1 MLGLFLATVRNA
13 TPLKTAA
20 SDWNLYFLPEWGP
33 GFWRPCTST
42 GAGRLY
48 RRCGWA
54 CLALQC
60 LSLLSP
66 LPWGSFAVS
75 SPWNPSCTPRRV
87 SVPVAS
93 SPRSRVKAEGPVQR
107 SARAEADKGSCHQ
120 PVVPS
125 RRSYLTPSRPGF
137 TDFSHFEPLTP
148 PLGAR
153 KDPLFLRWLCSFIYE
168 TSHRRTE
175 NKLFE
180 RDTLLQNWLSL
191 DIARKLPDP
200 PPRGRSRTLGL
211 CGFQNMEM
219 ASGRLEDSG

>member
-1 MLGLFLATVRNA
+1 MQSTNSFQEMAVKQFQLARHFQAFLSPWPKDTKLRVRMLGLFLATVRNA

-125 RRSYLTPSRPGF
+125 RRSYLTP
-137 TDFSHFEPLTP
+137 D
-148 PLGAR
+148 R
-153 KDPLFLRWLCSFIYE
+153 KSVV
-168 TSHRRTE
+168 
-175 NKLFE
+175 
-180 RDTLLQNWLSL
+180 
-191 DIARKLPDP
+191 
-200 PPRGRSRTLGL
+200 
-211 CGFQNMEM
+211 
-219 ASGRLEDSG
+219 